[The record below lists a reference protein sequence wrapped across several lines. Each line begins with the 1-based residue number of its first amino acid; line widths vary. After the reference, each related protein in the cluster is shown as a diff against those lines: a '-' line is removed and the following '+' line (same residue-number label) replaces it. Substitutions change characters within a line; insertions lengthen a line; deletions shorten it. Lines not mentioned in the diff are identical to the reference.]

1 MHSHRKNTLVVD
13 FGVLPKRPAIE
24 QVEEFLQKF
33 VKLDMAD
40 VRNIQLHTLKSCVFI
55 EMNDA
60 GVAPRLQK
68 QHHLQHCFIR
78 EGLKYYIPIY
88 VDGPTTTVRI
98 HDLPP
103 QMSNTVIWDHME
115 QYGKIISIHNE
126 VWKNYFKGVPN
137 GVRVVRMRMEKK
149 VPSYIVINNERTFVS
164 YPNTNPTHETQ
175 QQQQPANA
183 PTDRTT
189 IDEHQH
195 VIADGPPAASESDE
209 QNDNNDDDGSSANE
223 TDFEQESAGKTK
235 RRLSTETSSST
246 KEDNQPKRTC
256 NQGDQECERTV
267 EEEFIESEWKVYNTR
282 SKKK

>member
-1 MHSHRKNTLVVD
+1 MD
-13 FGVLPKRPAIE
+13 FCVLPKRPAIE

-55 EMNDA
+55 EMNNA

-68 QHHLQHCFIR
+68 EHHLQHCFIR

-103 QMSNTVIWDHME
+103 SMSNTIIWDHME

-149 VPSYIVINNERTFVS
+149 VPSYIVIDNERTFVS
-164 YPNTNPTHETQ
+164 YPNAKPTHETE
-175 QQQQPANA
+175 QQQPANNRKT
-183 PTDRTT
+183 TDEQQR
-189 IDEHQH
+189 
-195 VIADGPPAASESDE
+195 VVADGSPAEASESDE
-209 QNDNNDDDGSSANE
+209 RYERNNNNDDDDSSANE
-223 TDFEQESAGKTK
+223 TDVELEPAAKSK

-256 NQGDQECERTV
+256 NQGDQECESTV
-267 EEEFIESEWKVYNTR
+267 EEEFMNSDWKVYNTR
-282 SKKK
+282 SKTK